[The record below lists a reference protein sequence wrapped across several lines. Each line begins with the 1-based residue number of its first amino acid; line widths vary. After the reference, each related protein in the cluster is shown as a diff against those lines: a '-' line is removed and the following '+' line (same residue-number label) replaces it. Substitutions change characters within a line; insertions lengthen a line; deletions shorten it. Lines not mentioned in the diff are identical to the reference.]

1 MYDLVNQ
8 FFGPFFFL
16 ISIQFTFLGST
27 HSMTNPILI
36 TFIHAMLKVLG
47 FSPFIKAIQ
56 TLFLDDLVCLPIDHC
71 YFKSPWIF
79 SLHKISLDSLLMLQ
93 CAHLLTKISQGNC
106 AFSFHPTWFPLASSL
121 YVMANK
127 VVGYMHYN
135 QVDRGLIK
143 GIPFPDLI

>member
-1 MYDLVNQ
+1 MIWSTSFLVR
-8 FFGPFFFL
+8 FFFL

-93 CAHLLTKISQGNC
+93 CAHLLTKISQRQLCFFIPSNMV
-106 AFSFHPTWFPLASSL
+106 PLSIVFICHGQQSCGLYALQSS
-121 YVMANK
+121 
-127 VVGYMHYN
+127 
-135 QVDRGLIK
+135 
-143 GIPFPDLI
+143 